1 MNFLGFRL
9 MPSIEPGPTGLG
21 PRPVPALLNLLKLLP
36 ILVDISSLGGGGNAS
51 DGENEW
57 K

>member
-9 MPSIEPGPTGLG
+9 MPNIEPGPTGLG
-21 PRPVPALLNLLKLLP
+21 HRPVPALLNLLKLLQ

>member
-9 MPSIEPGPTGLG
+9 MPNIEPG
-21 PRPVPALLNLLKLLP
+21 PVPALLNLLILLQ
-36 ILVDISSLGGGGNAS
+36 ILVDISSLGGAGNAS